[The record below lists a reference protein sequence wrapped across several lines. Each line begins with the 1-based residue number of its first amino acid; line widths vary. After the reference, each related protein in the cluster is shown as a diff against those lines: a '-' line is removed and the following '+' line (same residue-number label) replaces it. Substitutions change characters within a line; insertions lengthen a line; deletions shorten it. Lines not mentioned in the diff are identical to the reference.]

1 MSSSGS
7 THGSSPFR
15 VIIAGGGVAGLEAMM
30 ALRASAGDRVSIQLL
45 SETDEFLYRP
55 LAVRS
60 PFAFGPAR
68 TYPISKVA
76 ADFDATLIRD
86 GFSWVDPERRVVGT
100 ESGEELAYDALLL
113 ALGARAFPAFD
124 HVLTVDP
131 RLLDQSLHGLVQDIE
146 QGYVRRVAFIAP
158 PGPSWPLPLYELA
171 LMTAQRAY
179 DMCVE
184 VDLSIVTP
192 EDAPLAIFGQGAS
205 HAVSALLD
213 EAGIVVHA
221 SSYPTIGATGLT
233 MHPGTR
239 SFKAER
245 MVALPKLVG
254 PAVRGLLSDHDGFIP
269 VTPHAQVR
277 GVPGV
282 FAAGDATDFAVKH
295 GGIAAQQAD
304 VAAQSIAALAGADI
318 TPRPFHPIIR
328 GILLTGAEPRYMTA
342 QITGGAGFSSTMSLE
357 CPWSPPT
364 KIVAEHLAPY
374 LAEYDSVPVTQG
386 R

>member
-1 MSSSGS
+1 MTNSDL
-7 THGSSPFR
+7 TQRPSPFR

-30 ALRASAGDRVSIQLL
+30 ALRASAGDRVSIELL
-45 SETDEFLYRP
+45 SDTDEFLYRP

-60 PFAFGPAR
+60 PFAVGPAQS
-68 TYPISKVA
+68 YPLSTVA
-76 ADFDATLIRD
+76 ADFDATVIRD

-124 HVLTVDP
+124 HVITVDA
-131 RLLDQSLHGLVQDIE
+131 RLMDQSLHGLVQDIE

-184 VDLSIVTP
+184 VDLCIVTP

-205 HAVSALLD
+205 NAVSALLD
-213 EAGIVVHA
+213 EAGIVVHP
-221 SSYPTIGATGLT
+221 SSYPTVDAAGLT
-233 MHPGTR
+233 VHPGAR
-239 SFKAER
+239 AFEVER

-254 PAVRGLLSDHDGFIP
+254 PAVRGLLSDHEGFIS
-269 VTPHAQVR
+269 VTPYAQVR

-282 FAAGDATDFAVKH
+282 FAAGDCTDFAVKH

-304 VAAQSIAALAGADI
+304 VAAVSISALAGADV

-328 GILLTGAEPRYMTA
+328 GTLLTGAQPRYMTA
-342 QITGGAGFSSTMSLE
+342 QVTGGAGFSSTMSLE
-357 CPWSPPT
+357 CPWSPPS

-374 LAEYDSVPVTQG
+374 LAQYDRVAVAQG